1 MMLETVLGLFTLTM
15 VAVVAI
21 ATIMASNLFV
31 ASMWFGIFSLLMA
44 SNFFILDAADVAL
57 TEAAV
62 GAGVSTVLFMGA
74 LALTAEKETVVQRLS
89 WLPIMALVALSL
101 VLFVATFEQP
111 LLGDPNAPVHQ
122 HVAPWYIEK
131 TPELINIPNMVTAIL
146 ASFRGYDTLG
156 EVIVILTAGIGVLS
170 VLSFKPK
177 NQREITGA
185 QLSNKIRGVQHHAI
199 LRVVGKL
206 IIPILL
212 LFGLLIQFHGKYTP
226 GGGFSAGALFAAA
239 IMLYGILSGADRSE
253 AAMPTQVM
261 LRLAVLGATIYS
273 SVGIACMLLGGAFL
287 DYNVLLPDPVTG
299 QYWGILLVEFGVGL
313 TVATVLVL
321 IFNAFANRPT
331 YQAQEG

>member
-1 MMLETVLGLFTLTM
+1 MMLETILSLFTLTM
-15 VAVVAI
+15 VAVVSV
-21 ATIMASNLFV
+21 ATIRASNLFV

-89 WLPIMALVALSL
+89 WLPVMALAALSL

-111 LLGDPNAPVHQ
+111 VLGDPMAPVHQ

-131 TPELINIPNMVTAIL
+131 TPELIDIPNMVTAIL

-177 NQREITGA
+177 NQREISGQA
-185 QLSNKIRGVQHHAI
+185 LGNKIRGVQHHAI

-253 AAMPTQVM
+253 AAMPSKVM
-261 LRLAVLGATIYS
+261 LQLAVLGATLYTG
-273 SVGIACMLLGGAFL
+273 VGIACMFLGGAFL

-313 TVATVLVL
+313 TVATVLVM

-331 YQAQEG
+331 YRA